1 MKEKETLILPI
12 ISSDKKSIEEALKR
26 LCTKQNFKLDIIF
39 LGHIQDYLRNQDTSL
54 SLLCECL
61 VESQIYHAPQF
72 MNNLHIG
79 FSYPEHALP
88 VGTTAPFKIKNKDG
102 KETTFNFNT
111 ISLSESCWGEDV
123 VIPEEAKASFAL
135 PTITPYMHCGK
146 NRVNLSNYS
155 NEHLLNAAYYSESA
169 LDCLSKKSGGIID
182 KASKTIPY
190 FKTITRSDFNPE
202 WKLRFTDKGYTPTDS
217 DNVGGDNE
225 PEKTKHWVYFTGGTD
240 STLIVSTIL
249 RLMEKQDQ
257 DELVIVL
264 VKHSNMGS
272 GQAKRIEAA
281 LSYLAANLIDLNLAE
296 SILKRVS
303 IVAPANETIGSAN
316 LQSKGINVS
325 KGDQVVSLPL
335 LEIDTKDQVMLKTG
349 VSIQESLVLA
359 SAALLVPYLGKCKNT
374 FYIGLCS
381 SDSSIPS
388 VSHLC
393 DYFSETFAI
402 IGQANSDIKKE
413 WLPTLEVPLERM
425 RKSDI
430 IYNLEVL
437 GCRNFAVD
445 KSEDLLMHYAM
456 NDPQHLANERMFSK
470 NDSDTDKGSLEHLM
484 KSLLAV
490 NKQNG
495 GEHEITGKLKAYHSV
510 YLTLGY
516 PEEFTSFSEYA
527 VTGKLE
533 YKKDNEVHVV
543 PESLIEPLREGDAQ
557 KQALRKLGLSYT
569 MDTDLNFE

>member
-1 MKEKETLILPI
+1 MKEKETLILPMGNAN
-12 ISSDKKSIEEALKR
+12 KQSIEEALKD

-39 LGHIQDYLRNQDTSL
+39 LGSIQDYLSRQDTSL
-54 SLLCECL
+54 NLLCECL
-61 VESQIYHAPQF
+61 VESQICHVPQF
-72 MNNLHIG
+72 MNNLHVG

-88 VGTTAPFKIKNKDG
+88 VGTTAPFNIKNKDG
-102 KETTFNFNT
+102 KERTFNFNT
-111 ISLSESCWGEDV
+111 ISLSESCWGENV

-146 NRVNLSNYS
+146 NRVNLSNY
-155 NEHLLNAAYYSESA
+155 NNKHLLNAAHYSESA

-182 KASKTIPY
+182 KASKIVPY

-202 WKLRFTDKGYTPTDS
+202 WKFRFTDKGYVPTES
-217 DNVGGDNE
+217 DNVADVNE

-240 STLIVSTIL
+240 STLIVSSIL
-249 RLMEKQDQ
+249 RIMENQAQ

-272 GQAKRIEAA
+272 GQPQRIEAA
-281 LSYLAANLIDLNLAE
+281 LSYLAANLIDLNVSE

-316 LQSKGINVS
+316 VQSKGINVS

-335 LEIDTKDQVMLKTG
+335 LEIDTKDQVTLKTG

-359 SAALLVPYLGKCKNT
+359 SAGLLTPYLGKCKNT

-388 VSHLC
+388 VNSLC
-393 DYFSETFAI
+393 DYFSESFAI
-402 IGQANSDIKKE
+402 IGEANSDLKKE

-484 KSLLAV
+484 NSFLAV

-495 GEHEITGKLKAYHSV
+495 GEHEITGKLKAYHSA

-533 YKKDNEVHVV
+533 YKKDNEMQAV
-543 PESLIEPLREGDAQ
+543 PESLIDPIKEGDAH
-557 KQALRKLGLSYT
+557 KQAMRKLGLSYT